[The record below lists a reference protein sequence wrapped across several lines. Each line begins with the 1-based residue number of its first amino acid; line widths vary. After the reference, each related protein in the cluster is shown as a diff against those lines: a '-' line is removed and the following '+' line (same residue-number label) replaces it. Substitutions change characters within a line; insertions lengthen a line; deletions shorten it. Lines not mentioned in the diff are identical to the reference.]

1 MIYPVDS
8 AIQLLKNW
16 NENTQLIKM
25 GYTKK
30 NNSIVTIVTWSA
42 EHKLTCH
49 VLLRVTDD
57 LSLWTGAASCHV
69 PSQPSL

>member
-1 MIYPVDS
+1 MPKGEWITPDKSVSRGIAQLVFSRLIFYIMIYPVDS

-30 NNSIVTIVTWSA
+30 NNSIVTIVT
-42 EHKLTCH
+42 
-49 VLLRVTDD
+49 
-57 LSLWTGAASCHV
+57 
-69 PSQPSL
+69 

>member
-16 NENTQLIKM
+16 GENTQLIKI
-25 GYTKK
+25 GYSKK
-30 NNSIVTIVTWSA
+30 NYCDVSA

-57 LSLWTGAASCHV
+57 LSL
-69 PSQPSL
+69 